1 VSRSWSKNVG
11 LAVRISLIT
20 HSIPE
25 IQSTSGLQSAILN
38 LGSRPTSG
46 NVGIIT
52 SESVVVENVG
62 LAVGISLITH
72 SIPEI
77 QSTSG
82 SQSAILNSASQPS
95 LCSVN
100 Q

>member
-1 VSRSWSKNVG
+1 MMTNAIIQTWGTVNQKYI
-11 LAVRISLIT
+11 AVRYFNS
-20 HSIPE
+20 
-25 IQSTSGLQSAILN
+25 
-38 LGSRPTSG
+38 GSRPTSG
-46 NVGIIT
+46 NVGSVT
-52 SESVVVENVG
+52 SESGVVENVG

-82 SQSAILNSASQPS
+82 LQSAILNSGSQPS
-95 LCSVN
+95 SYSVN